1 MKAPLFVKMENYVE
15 MTNMMVEIKAKIED
29 AKESLKKLDE
39 IKQREHEEVKKWT
52 LELVNAERALNK
64 INEQLPKPE

>member
-15 MTNMMVEIKAKIED
+15 MTNAIAEIKAKIED
-29 AKESLKKLDE
+29 AKESLKKLE
-39 IKQREHEEVKKWT
+39 EVKHKEHEEIKKWT

-64 INEQLPKPE
+64 ISEQIPKPE

>member
-15 MTNMMVEIKAKIED
+15 MTNMMLEIKAKIED